1 LNRVA
6 FRLFKKDGGK
16 VRFDKF
22 HADLNT
28 LQHGE
33 FDLRLR
39 LWLKLINETDEKIK
53 ESEIN
58 IEYTVAAS
66 KLTSI
71 VQASLP

>member
-1 LNRVA
+1 M
-6 FRLFKKDGGK
+6 

-28 LQHGE
+28 LQNGD
-33 FDLRLR
+33 FDLRLK

-58 IEYTVAAS
+58 IEYTVSAC
-66 KLTSI
+66 KLQSI
-71 VQASLP
+71 VKASMP